1 MTDQSWAPHCIE
13 TTWTFEQI
21 VHLCPPLPS
30 ICKLSTGCCCPSE
43 KYRGRSGLASL
54 RSFSLSLPVLAP
66 EETGKQHEMIGTGD
80 TADVF
85 CSVSCFAECGL
96 HGHSLLVFSQ
106 ADRTQGTGHVPSTPP
121 PPCVLQFDSVIYC
134 HLLLEWLKRNQI
146 SLVFFSVLIKSKPT
160 KPNQT
165 RKPRLSVPIP
175 PVSEDFKW

>member
-121 PPCVLQFDSVIYC
+121 PAMRPSVWLCHLLPSIAWMIKAKSDKPCVLQCPYQ
-134 HLLLEWLKRNQI
+134 K
-146 SLVFFSVLIKSKPT
+146 
-160 KPNQT
+160 
-165 RKPRLSVPIP
+165 
-175 PVSEDFKW
+175 